1 MGNNTA
7 IYTDQGRWQDAEA
20 LQAVVLEHMKLV
32 LQLGDEHPHTHTTAK
47 YHLER

>member
-1 MGNNTA
+1 MGNITA

-20 LQAVVLEHMKLV
+20 LQVVVLEHMKRV
-32 LQLGDEHPHTHTTAK
+32 LQVGDEHPHTHATAK